1 MTVAGAATFRNF
13 LGRAAG
19 RDPDLAFAFVL
30 AALVYAFFAATVA
43 DGRFLTLDTGFAVM
57 ERFAVLGLVGL
68 ALTLCIIAGEID
80 LSIGSNAALSAVIVV
95 RLTDTLGAFP
105 ALGVALAV
113 STLIGLVQGFFIAYI
128 RVRAIVLTVGTLMLL
143 RGVALFAAEEKTVML
158 TDFRAPD
165 FIQTKLLW
173 LFSPASLLVL
183 LMFAVVGLF
192 MRFTRYGREIY
203 AIGGAR
209 REAVAAGVNPRRPLM
224 IVFSISGF
232 CAGLGGAIIGL
243 RSGTAQALGLQYLL
257 LAGTVAAFIGG
268 VSIRGGKGGVLG
280 ALVGTLTVNF
290 LNSGLVF
297 NVTPA
302 YLAQMYLGVLLLV
315 VIGFQT
321 FSAIHADR
329 RKRRAI
335 LREVDHRLDKY
346 RVYLSGEKG
355 RGLCYNSNAPPDER
369 MKGEKPWTKSD

>member
-1 MTVAGAATFRNF
+1 MTGVATFRR
-13 LGRAAG
+13 LAV

-30 AALVYAFFAATVA
+30 AALVYAFFAVTVE
-43 DGRFLTLDTGFAVM
+43 DGRFLALNTGFAVM

-80 LSIGSNAALSAVIVV
+80 LSVGSNAALAAVIVV
-95 RLTDTLGAFP
+95 RLTDSIGAFP
-105 ALGVALAV
+105 AIGIAIAV

-158 TDFRAPD
+158 TDFRVPD
-165 FIQTKLLW
+165 FIQTKVLW

-183 LMFAVVGLF
+183 LMFVVVGLF

-232 CAGLGGAIIGL
+232 CAGLGGIIIGL

-280 ALVGTLTVNF
+280 AMVGTLTVNF

-302 YLAQMYLGVLLLV
+302 YLAQMYLGVLLLL

-321 FSAIHADR
+321 VSTVHADR
-329 RKRRAI
+329 QKRRSI
-335 LREVDHRLDKY
+335 LLEVDHRLEKY
-346 RVYLSGEKG
+346 RARLDGGKSPEADFNYHPPPAEKTG
-355 RGLCYNSNAPPDER
+355 KRS
-369 MKGEKPWTKSD
+369 KPTWTRND